1 MTAKTDPNSAISN
14 ISSAIEQIAGA
25 PGAEIAPMAAD
36 LADVAL
42 IAAPEAAA
50 VGRMKPS
57 WWHEKVRAGIAPQ
70 PVIRAPRCTRW
81 RLSDV
86 REFWR
91 KFAEQGASD
100 TDTAA
105 LVQSR
110 VEKASARAR
119 QLRVVA
125 KASAPSAQ

>member
-1 MTAKTDPNSAISN
+1 MGPLVKSKTQLPKIPSD
-14 ISSAIEQIAGA
+14 
-25 PGAEIAPMAAD
+25 AE
-36 LADVAL
+36 DVAL
-42 IAAPEAAA
+42 VDAQVSAAI
-50 VGRMKPS
+50 GGMKMG
-57 WWHEKVRAGIAPQ
+57 WWYGKVREGEAPQ

-91 KFAEQGASD
+91 KFAEQGAND
-100 TDTAA
+100 TSTAA

-125 KASAPSAQ
+125 KATPTSAQ